1 MQKQLTEEDVK
12 LRYVTPAI
20 VTKSGW
26 AHDFVRMEYCFTD
39 GQININQ
46 GKKFRGKRKKADY
59 LLLAQNKETPLA
71 IVEAKNGNHLPSDG
85 IMQAV
90 EYAKILDVPFAY
102 STNGKEFV
110 EHDMLTGSESVLT
123 LDEFPTQTALWTR
136 YVTSKKI
143 DPAEENIIKK
153 PYYINSYN
161 KITPRYYQRIAVDRT
176 VEAVAKGQNR
186 ILLVMATGTGKTFTA
201 FQIIWR
207 LKRSNPNMK
216 VLYLADRNI
225 LIDQT
230 INNDFRP
237 FKNVITKVK
246 NKNLDSSY
254 EIYMS
259 LYQQLV
265 GDNGEEAYRQFK
277 PEFFDLVIIDECH
290 RGSAKEDSQW
300 RKILDYFSSA
310 IHIGLTATPKET
322 KEVSNLTYFGDPI
335 YTYSLKQGIEDG
347 FLAPYKVIRVSID
360 KDVEGWRPELGKT
373 DIYGNLVEDKEYEL
387 KDFDKK
393 LIIDERTELVAKHIT
408 NWLKKNGRD
417 SKTIIFCVDINHAER
432 MRQALVNENKDIVKS
447 HPEYIMRITGDNK
460 IGKDR
465 LDYFTDVNERYP
477 TIVTTSKLMT
487 TGVDCKTC
495 KLIVLENNIQSITE
509 FKQIIG
515 RGTRLDMKHDKWF
528 FTIMDF
534 RGASKLFADK
544 DFDGEPVIIIE
555 EPCATDYEDEISP
568 DQPTNGKDDDDA
580 IDSPNIID
588 DPELPNSK
596 KIHVRDVDVA
606 IINERVDIFDANG
619 KLVTESLTDYTKHNI
634 LEQYSTLDDF
644 VNAWNKADKKQE
656 IINLLKQ
663 QGVVLSRLQQRPNY
677 RNYDAFDLIL
687 QIGYDKKPLTRT
699 ERVNGLIK
707 CGYLEHYDEAC
718 QKILSA
724 LLDKYMNEGIVSLED
739 NNVLTNAPFNKI
751 GSPLKIANIFG
762 GTEIYNQAIKKLVNK
777 LYSIQD
783 RQ

>member
-1 MQKQLTEEDVK
+1 MQKQLTEEDIK

-20 VTKSGW
+20 VTKAGW
-26 AHDFVRMEYCFTD
+26 THDFVRMEYCFTD
-39 GQININQ
+39 GQININH
-46 GKKFRGKRKKADY
+46 GKKLRGNRKKADY
-59 LLLAQNKETPLA
+59 LLLAQNQETPLA
-71 IVEAKNGNHLPSDG
+71 IVEAKNGGHSPSYG

-90 EYAKILDVPFAY
+90 DYAKILDVPFAY
-102 STNGKEFV
+102 STNGAEFV
-110 EHDMLTGSESVLT
+110 ERDMLTGQECALT
-123 LDEFPTQTALWTR
+123 MEEFPTQTALWAR
-136 YVTSKKI
+136 YVASKKI
-143 DPAEENIIKK
+143 GPAEENIIKK
-153 PYYINSYN
+153 PYYIDSYS

-186 ILLVMATGTGKTFTA
+186 ILLVMATGTGKTFTT

-207 LKRSNPNMK
+207 LKKSNPNMK

-230 INNDFRP
+230 INNDFKP
-237 FKNVITKVK
+237 FKKIITKVK
-246 NKNLDSSY
+246 NKKLDSSY

-259 LYQQLV
+259 LYQQLA

-322 KEVSNLTYFGDPI
+322 KEVSNLTYFGEPI

-360 KDVEGWRPELGKT
+360 KDVEGWRPEIGKT

-432 MRQALVNENKDIVKS
+432 MRQALVNENKDIVKI
-447 HPEYIMRITGDNK
+447 HPEYIMRITGDDK

-465 LDYFTDVNERYP
+465 LDYFTDVNEHYP

-515 RGTRLDMKHDKWF
+515 RGTRLDTAHNKWF

-544 DFDGEPVIIIE
+544 DFDGEPVVIIE
-555 EPCATDYEDEISP
+555 EPCTTGDDDEILP
-568 DQPTNGKDDDDA
+568 DTPDDQGDDDTMN
-580 IDSPNIID
+580 DSDIIG
-588 DPELPNSK
+588 DPELPNLK
-596 KIHVRDVDVA
+596 KIHVRGVDVA
-606 IINERVDIFDANG
+606 IINERVEIIDANG
-619 KLVTESLTDYTKHNI
+619 KLVTESLTDYTKNNI
-634 LEQYSTLDDF
+634 LEQYPTLDDF
-644 VNAWNKADKKQE
+644 VNAWNNADKKQV
-656 IINLLKQ
+656 IIDQLEQ
-663 QGVVLSRLQQRPNY
+663 QGVVLSRLQHKPKY

-687 QIGYDKKPLTRT
+687 KIAYDKKPLTRT
-699 ERVNGLIK
+699 ERANALIK

-718 QKILSA
+718 QKLLSA

-762 GTEIYNQAIKKLVNK
+762 GTEIYNQTIKKLVNK
-777 LYSIQD
+777 LYSIEAYS
-783 RQ
+783 